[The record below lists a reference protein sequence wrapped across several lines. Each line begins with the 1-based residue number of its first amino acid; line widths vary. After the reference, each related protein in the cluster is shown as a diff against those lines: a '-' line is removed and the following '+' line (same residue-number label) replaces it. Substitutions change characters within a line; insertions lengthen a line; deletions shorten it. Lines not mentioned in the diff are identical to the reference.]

1 MKTRYVIFLFSLR
14 RDNRGNK
21 RLFRWVYGVKS
32 PEVGLKFLREKRDGG
47 KYLYGVLTATETW
60 DAIEEFGDPQIEDNY
75 VETGTSH
82 DKYTRVP
89 T

>member
-32 PEVGLKFLREKRDGG
+32 PAVGLRFLREKRDGG
-47 KYLYGVLTATETW
+47 KYLYGVLSSTSTW